1 MIKNPLRTHSKYAIA
16 AASVAALLAATAFAA
31 GPDRGG
37 PRHEGRHTGM
47 HMDGGPLM
55 GGMGMHPRMLDRMAD
70 ELSLSDAQRQTI
82 QGLFE
87 SARPAMQA
95 HREQMKKSADALRDL
110 DPGSKDYQA
119 AVERASRTAGELAS
133 RAVSD
138 GAQLRAQVW
147 AVLTPDQR
155 VKANEMREKMRERMV
170 QRMQER
176 GKGGR
181 YRQGKPEAPAA
192 P

>member
-1 MIKNPLRTHSKYAIA
+1 
-16 AASVAALLAATAFAA
+16 
-31 GPDRGG
+31 
-37 PRHEGRHTGM
+37 
-47 HMDGGPLM
+47 
-55 GGMGMHPRMLDRMAD
+55 
-70 ELSLSDAQRQTI
+70 
-82 QGLFE
+82 
-87 SARPAMQA
+87 MQA